1 MISGLKKAKF
11 MMISRL
17 LGVFLFCVSNRMA
30 KVERKMYM
38 KFLSKVFF

>member
-1 MISGLKKAKF
+1 MV
-11 MMISRL
+11 ISRL
-17 LGVFLFCVSNRMA
+17 LGVFLFGVSNRMA